1 MQLALFLGGDRPAL
15 VTWFVE
21 VAEAA
26 ADEGEVA
33 EGPAPIDMRF
43 KLSKPE
49 SSGNVSF
56 RIPGG
61 EKRMEASLDP
71 TKLLLGVS
79 GLLKLSSRVGQ
90 LAARLLRALLFEAA
104 PDELKLVVFR
114 VGEKFSLSVAALLLG
129 LRSLPPYPLSWNAYI
144 WEKICH
150 FRVLVIDL
158 KYQIQFLPN

>member
-61 EKRMEASLDP
+61 EKRMEASLEP

-90 LAARLLRALLFEAA
+90 LAARLLRALLLEAA
-104 PDELKLVVFR
+104 PDELMLVVFK

-129 LRSLPPYPLSWNAYI
+129 LLSLPPYPLSWNA
-144 WEKICH
+144 
-150 FRVLVIDL
+150 
-158 KYQIQFLPN
+158 

>member
-61 EKRMEASLDP
+61 YLE
-71 TKLLLGVS
+71 
-79 GLLKLSSRVGQ
+79 
-90 LAARLLRALLFEAA
+90 LLRFH
-104 PDELKLVVFR
+104 
-114 VGEKFSLSVAALLLG
+114 S
-129 LRSLPPYPLSWNAYI
+129 
-144 WEKICH
+144 
-150 FRVLVIDL
+150 
-158 KYQIQFLPN
+158 